1 MSAAL
6 LDRLAAALSEERRA
20 LLDHDVTALVAANEE
35 KLSALRGLE
44 AHPPVDAGARVAE
57 LRELNQANGALLAR
71 RQREVRW
78 ALRHLGRSEASPAY
92 TGRGQ
97 FASQTRARVLGCA

>member
-1 MSAAL
+1 MSSNL
-6 LDRLAAALSEERRA
+6 LDKLAAALGEERRA
-20 LLDHDVTALVAANEE
+20 LLEHDVAALVAANEE
-35 KLSALRGLE
+35 KLVALRGLE
-44 AHPPVDAGARVAE
+44 AQPPVNAGPRVAE

-78 ALRHLGRSEASPAY
+78 ALRHLGRSETETAY

-97 FASQTRARVLGCA
+97 FASQTQARMLGCA